1 LLPPVIWFLIKVM
14 AVFSVIVWIRS
25 TLPRFRVDQLMS
37 FAWKAML
44 PLAVINLVIIAIEV
58 LLIPASLQWVMLIL
72 NFGFAAV
79 LILLWSKLFTLGGGR
94 VEV

>member
-1 LLPPVIWFLIKVM
+1 
-14 AVFSVIVWIRS
+14 
-25 TLPRFRVDQLMS
+25 
-37 FAWKAML
+37 
-44 PLAVINLVIIAIEV
+44 
-58 LLIPASLQWVMLIL
+58 L